1 MPELVVIAEQLFAAV
16 PGGTGR
22 YTEQLLPAL
31 AATAPPGW
39 TVATVVCRHADVAKA
54 QVEGVDG
61 PRMLPLPRKALT
73 ALWQYGAP
81 YWPGGD
87 AVHAP
92 TPFAPPFTPRGKTL
106 TVTVHDT
113 VPWTHPEMLTP
124 RGVRWH
130 RSTIARAA
138 RIADAVVVPTH
149 AVAADLAA
157 RVDVTVPVEV
167 IPHAAAAVFGTPQ
180 TQESRAGAQDSRPEE
195 YLLAVGT
202 LEPRKGI
209 DVLIAAVG
217 LLHRRGTPA
226 PPLLLAG
233 PDGWGGLNPRELAT
247 EQGLPPDA
255 VRPLGRLEDAA
266 LAAVVQG
273 ARAVVVPSL
282 AEGFGLPVLEAMSAG
297 VPVIHSDAA
306 ALVEVAGNAGITV
319 ARGNAEALADALHQ
333 LHHDAARRA
342 QLSAAGR
349 RRAAEFSWQRAA
361 ESLWRLH
368 ADGTTDRRTF
378 TGS

>member
-1 MPELVVIAEQLFAAV
+1 MIAEQLFAAV

-31 AATAPPGW
+31 AASAPPGW
-39 TVATVVCRHADVAKA
+39 TVSTAVCRHADVSRARID
-54 QVEGVDG
+54 GVDG
-61 PRMLPLPRKALT
+61 PRVLPLPRKALT

-92 TPFAPPFTPRGKTL
+92 TPFAPPRKPRGKTL

-113 VPWTHPEMLTP
+113 VPWTHPGTLTP

-138 RIADAVVVPTH
+138 RTAEAIVVPTH
-149 AVAADLAA
+149 AVAADLAT
-157 RVDVTVPVEV
+157 RVDVRVPVEV
-167 IPHAAAAVFGTPQ
+167 IPHAAAALFATPQ
-180 TQESRAGAQDSRPEE
+180 PSQDSRPDE

-217 LLHRRGTPA
+217 VLHRRGTPA

-233 PDGWGGLNPRELAT
+233 PDGWGGLNPRELAA

-255 VRPLGRLEDAA
+255 VQPLGRLEDAE
-266 LAAVVQG
+266 LVAVVQG
-273 ARAVVVPSL
+273 AQAVVVPSL

-297 VPVIHSDAA
+297 VPVVHSDAA
-306 ALVEVAGNAGITV
+306 ALVEVAADAGVTV
-319 ARGNAEALADALHQ
+319 PRGNAEALADALQQ
-333 LHHDAARRA
+333 LHRDPARRA
-342 QLSAAGR
+342 ELSTAGL

-368 ADGTTDRRTF
+368 TDGRTF
-378 TGS
+378 PGS

>member
-39 TVATVVCRHADVAKA
+39 TVSTVVCRHADVAKA

-61 PRMLPLPRKALT
+61 PRVLPLPRKALT
-73 ALWQYGAP
+73 ALWQYGGP

-92 TPFAPPFTPRGKTL
+92 TPFAPPFKPRGKTL

-113 VPWTHPEMLTP
+113 VPWTHPETLTP

-138 RIADAVVVPTH
+138 RTADAVVVPTH
-149 AVAADLAA
+149 AVATDLAA
-157 RVDVTVPVEV
+157 RVDVKVPVEV
-167 IPHAAAAVFGTPQ
+167 IPHAAAAIFAAPQ
-180 TQESRAGAQDSRPEE
+180 PRAGAQDSRPEE

-217 LLHRRGTPA
+217 VLHRRGTRA

-233 PDGWGGLNPRELAT
+233 PDGWGGLNPRELAA
-247 EQGLPPDA
+247 EQGLPPGA
-255 VRPLGRLEDAA
+255 VQPLGRIADAA

-273 ARAVVVPSL
+273 AHAVVVPSL

-297 VPVIHSDAA
+297 VPVVHSDAA
-306 ALVEVAGNAGITV
+306 ALVEVAADAGITV
-319 ARGNAEALADALHQ
+319 PRGNAEALADALHA
-333 LHHDAARRA
+333 LHRDPLRRA

-349 RRAAEFSWQRAA
+349 HRAAEFSWQRAA

-368 ADGTTDRRTF
+368 ADGTTDGRTF